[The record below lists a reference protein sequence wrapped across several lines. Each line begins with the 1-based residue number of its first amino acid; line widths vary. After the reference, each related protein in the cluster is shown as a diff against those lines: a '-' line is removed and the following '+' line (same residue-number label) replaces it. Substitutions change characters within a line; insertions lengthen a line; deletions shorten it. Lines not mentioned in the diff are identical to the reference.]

1 MVQGDIIVCIY
12 DVPKV
17 ATVGKQYVAIYVY
30 DEKWY
35 TDMTGLF
42 PSDNTDQVCI
52 DCDNGHRQVL
62 NCSVF
67 LTLEEYRNKKLK
79 DIDI

>member
-17 ATVGKQYVAIYVY
+17 ATVGKHYVAIYVY
-30 DEKWY
+30 DAKI
-35 TDMTGLF
+35 TGLF
-42 PSDNTDQVCI
+42 TSDDTDQVCI
-52 DCDNGHRQVL
+52 DCDSGHRQVL

>member
-1 MVQGDIIVCIY
+1 MVKDDIIVCIY
-12 DVPKV
+12 DVENV

-30 DEKWY
+30 DAKI
-35 TDMTGLF
+35 TALF
-42 PSDNTDQVCI
+42 SSDEIYQVCI

-79 DIDI
+79 DIGL

>member
-1 MVQGDIIVCIY
+1 MLKGDIIVCIY

-17 ATVGKQYVAIYVY
+17 ATVGKKYVAIYVY
-30 DEKWY
+30 DAKI
-35 TDMTGLF
+35 TALF
-42 PSDNTDQVCI
+42 SSDETDQVCI
-52 DCDNGHRQVL
+52 DCDNGHQQVL

-67 LTLEEYRNKKLK
+67 LTLEEYRNKKLN